1 MGKFSFRLPRSRSLG
16 QPSISYEHIEIFT
29 KDSVARRDLG
39 NRASPVD
46 QAHNEEAL
54 NELSNISFLLKLIEF
69 FKKIPLFSNGKT
81 HCSRLR
87 EITSFG
93 SKVLLMV

>member
-1 MGKFSFRLPRSRSLG
+1 M
-16 QPSISYEHIEIFT
+16 
-29 KDSVARRDLG
+29 ARRDLG

-46 QAHNEEAL
+46 RAHNEEAL
-54 NELSNISFLLKLIEF
+54 NELSDISFFLKLIEF

-81 HCSRLR
+81 YSRMR

-93 SKVLLMV
+93 SIVLLMV